1 MSVTPIITKKKNRN
15 IAMVTQKAI
24 SLKIDTELLED
35 LDTEASRGWRKRNG
49 IINDAIRYYL
59 KLKDARRLY
68 KAVIIE
74 KNQEEVLN
82 SFLREQFPEAATW

>member
-1 MSVTPIITKKKNRN
+1 
-15 IAMVTQKAI
+15 MVTQKPI
-24 SLKIDTELLED
+24 SLKIDINLLEE
-35 LDTEASRGWRKRNG
+35 LDTEVSLGWRKRNA

-68 KAVIIE
+68 KAVILD

-82 SFLREQFPEAATW
+82 DFLRSQFPEAATW

>member
-1 MSVTPIITKKKNRN
+1 
-15 IAMVTQKAI
+15 MVTQKAM
-24 SLKIDTELLED
+24 SLKIDRDLLEE
-35 LDTEASRGWRKRNG
+35 LDTEVSRGWKKRNG

-68 KAVIIE
+68 KAVILE
-74 KNQEEVLN
+74 KNQEAVLN

>member
-1 MSVTPIITKKKNRN
+1 
-15 IAMVTQKAI
+15 MVTQKPI
-24 SLKIDTELLED
+24 SLKIDVNLLEE
-35 LDTEASRGWRKRNG
+35 LDIEASLGWRKRNA

-68 KAVIIE
+68 KAVILD

-82 SFLREQFPEAATW
+82 DFLRSQFPEAATW